1 MEKIEEVICP
11 WCGKKITKS
20 SAAIHIRRHCKEKPA
35 GVTEKDIIEKTVI
48 AFYGNVIDEIVADYK
63 NLYSLP
69 DLKKKYGINYK
80 LCQRLL
86 EQEGV
91 EIRGVAESA
100 KKITVKKVKAFC
112 QEHYGVDNPSQLET
126 VKEKKKSTF
135 IEHYGV
141 DNIWKTEEYKQFT
154 RERWNSYD
162 AEEKTKY
169 LLGLF
174 DRRKNGTVSNL
185 EKRVMGILKDIG
197 IPFESQYRI
206 GKYFHR
212 YDIRISDTK
221 ILLEVNGDFWHAN
234 PELYK
239 EDDILNFSET
249 NKPRAK
255 DIWKKDQKNAE
266 IANKNGFKVL
276 YLWEKETLNKTDIEI
291 TKILLDKL
299 NE

>member
-1 MEKIEEVICP
+1 M
-11 WCGKKITKS
+11 GKT
-20 SAAIHIRRHCKEKPA
+20 CKKRPQDLS
-35 GVTEKDIIEKTVI
+35 EKDIIDIKITLL
-48 AFYGNVIDEIVADYK
+48 YGDVVEEIISDYE
-63 NLYSLP
+63 NFFSLP
-69 DLKKKYGINYK
+69 DLKKKYGISYSQAKN
-80 LCQRLL
+80 LL
-86 EQEGV
+86 V
-91 EIRGVAESA
+91 AHNIKIRNISDSA
-100 KKITVKKVKAFC
+100 KKITAKKIKETC
-112 QEHYGVDNPSQLET
+112 RRNYGVDNPSQLDT
-126 VKEKKKSTF
+126 VKEKKKNTF

-141 DNIWKTEEYKQFT
+141 DNIWKTEEFKQFT

-162 AEEKTKY
+162 AEEKTRC

-185 EKRVMGILKDIG
+185 EKRVMGLLKDVG

-206 GKYFHR
+206 GRYFHR
-212 YDIRISDTK
+212 YDIRISNTK

-234 PELYK
+234 PEIYK